1 MNPRYSILLCNQD
14 YEEYEDQITTWLL
27 SGVKVIW
34 FGKTPEEIDGI
45 IAEHKE
51 FADSLFLLAYETGLD
66 RQGVIIDGDD
76 KDDLLK
82 DIEKDCPIFNTAQFL
97 VEHCKTDEHIIVQA
111 SAGTGKTTV
120 MIDRIMYLMH
130 MISDLHMSEIYMIT
144 FTNDAT
150 NEMNR
155 RLQERLM
162 SKYHLTNQRRY
173 LRWLEE
179 QSQMS
184 ISTIHSFAYK
194 MLKEYGIMEGFT
206 KNLKLRSFNYES
218 KELIYNILDSHT
230 DDKRSV
236 VKQLGLPLY
245 RANSMVNTYWRKFM
259 GQGISREDV
268 SLMDWGNPADEA
280 SEAFHNLL
288 REVVEELDS
297 EFFKVKQKEDAI
309 SVNDVMR
316 DLQEVLLNED
326 VPTPD
331 ITMKYLFIDEFQDT
345 DISQIKIAALLA
357 KYLNAILFVVGDV
370 KQSIY
375 RFRGANAKAFQIFE
389 RDLREQGQREPAH
402 FSLVNNYRTG
412 ADLMYEMERIFKGLD
427 SLNYIDYKTNVVPF
441 NRKDSYFMYVPGEKK
456 EYIGAQ
462 IVDLTNKAL
471 DDLVSRVE
479 ERGTETT
486 ERDRVVVLVRYN
498 SQLDRVAALLREK
511 GVPVE
516 VRRDG
521 SFYNSEAVRDFYSM
535 ICSYMFA
542 DEPKYIFN
550 YLISPYSGNIE
561 AIDVNEMERLN
572 GDQDKLVGYLQKYL
586 NQTPWAHYY
595 KELRLR
601 PVMSV
606 VKEIVDNGNI
616 VDVFITMTK
625 SRLKAIKEPVWEEK
639 RILAETKRRAKQYQA
654 DLEKLLE
661 VLQINMGNE
670 KVSLYEIY
678 HFLKLNIA
686 TNRDEGEAK
695 VESKDDY
702 TSVLCMTVHKAKG
715 LEFDTVII
723 PYTNGPFMTNLDTE
737 IIIEP
742 LTRKVG
748 WKYGG
753 DENRHLVPMQND
765 YYATLKQED
774 VWSCHQEEARILYVA
789 MTRAIHACIVVVPWT
804 NSKNT
809 WAYMLTEVY

>member
-1 MNPRYSILLCNQD
+1 MDPKYSVLLCNQNLD
-14 YEEYEDQITTWLL
+14 NYDDQITMWLL
-27 SGVKVIW
+27 SGIKVIW
-34 FGKTPEEIDGI
+34 FGSAADATELKEEHPEFV
-45 IAEHKE
+45 KE
-51 FADSLFLLAYETGLD
+51 LFLQVYETRLSRG
-66 RQGVIIDGDD
+66 GVIVDGFDREN
-76 KDDLLK
+76 LLK
-82 DIEKDCPIFNTAQFL
+82 DIERDCPIFNTAQYR
-97 VEHCKTDEHIIVQA
+97 VEHCKTDEHIVVQA

-130 MISDLHMSEIYMIT
+130 MVPGLHMSEIYMIT

-150 NEMNR
+150 NEMNH
-155 RLQERLM
+155 RLQEKLM

-184 ISTIHSFAYK
+184 ISTIHSFAYN

-206 KNLKLRSFNYES
+206 RNLKLRSFNYES
-218 KELIYNILDSHT
+218 KELIYNILDKHT
-230 DDKRSV
+230 DDNRSV
-236 VKQLGLPLY
+236 EKQLGLPLY

-259 GQGISREDV
+259 GQGISREEV
-268 SLMDWGNPADEA
+268 SLMDWGQPADAA
-280 SEAFHNLL
+280 SETFHHLL
-288 REVVEELDS
+288 TDVVEEIDT
-297 EFFKVKQKEDAI
+297 EFYKVKQKEDAI
-309 SVNDVMR
+309 GLNDVMR
-316 DLQEVLLNED
+316 DLQEVLLNDD

-345 DISQIKIAALLA
+345 DISQIKIATLLA
-357 KYLNAILFVVGDV
+357 KYLQATLFVVGDV

-375 RFRGANAKAFQIFE
+375 RFRGATAKAFQIFE
-389 RDLREQGQREPAH
+389 RDMNEMGQKDPGH

-412 ADLMYEMERIFKGLD
+412 AKLMYEMEHIFKGLD
-427 SLNYIDYKTNVVPF
+427 SLNYIDYKTSVVPF
-441 NRKDSYFMYVPGEKK
+441 NQSDSYFSYVQGEKK
-456 EYIGAQ
+456 DYIGQQ
-462 IVDLTNKAL
+462 IVDLTSKVLN
-471 DDLVSRVE
+471 DLVDRVE
-479 ERGTETT
+479 KSGKETT
-486 ERDRVVVLVRYN
+486 EKDRVVILVRYN
-498 SQLDRVAALLREK
+498 SQLDRVAKLIRES
-511 GVPVE
+511 GIPVE
-516 VRRDG
+516 VKRDG

-550 YLISPYSGNIE
+550 YLMSPYSGQIE
-561 AIDVNEMERLN
+561 PIDVNEMERLN
-572 GDQDKLVGYLQKYL
+572 GDQAKLVGYLQKYL
-586 NQTPWAHYY
+586 NETSWAMFY

-606 VKEIVDNGNI
+606 IKEIVDTGNI
-616 VDVFITMTK
+616 IDVFIAMTK
-625 SRLKAIKEPVWEEK
+625 SRLKAMREPVWEEK
-639 RILAETKRRAKQYQA
+639 RIIAETKRRAKQYQA

-661 VLQINMGNE
+661 VLQLNMGNE
-670 KVSLYEIY
+670 KVSLYDIY

-702 TSVLCMTVHKAKG
+702 TSVLCMTAHKAKG

-753 DENRHLVPMQND
+753 DTNRRLAPMQND
-765 YYATLKQED
+765 YYVSLKQED
-774 VWSCHQEEARILYVA
+774 VWSCYQEEARILYVA

-804 NSKNT
+804 NMKNT